1 MRSQDLRLYVLMRN
15 DLQSMPPGRCMAQAA
30 HAADACRKEYGNHPD
45 YKEWAKQTKQ
55 GFGTVIVLA
64 ASEPVIAYLFTE
76 SSLRK
81 WKVKGWVT
89 DPEYCIMVT
98 PEVAGLLHQMQSRR
112 YGRPRGSSP
121 SGALLG
127 RSAASLK
134 QSPPSRKRQWSLNL
148 ARLNRPQ
155 TSRPPSSKK

>member
-1 MRSQDLRLYVLMRN
+1 
-15 DLQSMPPGRCMAQAA
+15 MPPGRCMAQAA

-98 PEVAGLLHQMQSRR
+98 PEVAGLLHQNYDARFCSFKFNYDRSDDKNVCIER
-112 YGRPRGSSP
+112 AEATCAYILGTKEDLSPYLGSFP
-121 SGALLG
+121 LY
-127 RSAASLK
+127 
-134 QSPPSRKRQWSLNL
+134 
-148 ARLNRPQ
+148 
-155 TSRPPSSKK
+155 